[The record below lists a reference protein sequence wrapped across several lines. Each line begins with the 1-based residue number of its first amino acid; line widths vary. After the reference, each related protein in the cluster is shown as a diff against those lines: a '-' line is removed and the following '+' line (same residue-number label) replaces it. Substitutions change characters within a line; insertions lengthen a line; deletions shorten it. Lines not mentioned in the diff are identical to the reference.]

1 MLDVQVSMLNYMA
14 TMHLMSG
21 IVPEAI
27 GNGHFVHVPYNS
39 FATNDGHIV
48 IACIGDAFFA
58 RFIDVIDLPELRN
71 KRYLQQPARYAAKAE
86 HDTLLYEQ
94 IPSQPT
100 SYTLAKSHL

>member
-1 MLDVQVSMLNYMA
+1 MGVLAALAERENTGKGQHVDVSMLDVQVSMLNYMA

-48 IACIGDAFFA
+48 IACLGA
-58 RFIDVIDLPELRN
+58 RSEERRVGQECSR
-71 KRYLQQPARYAAKAE
+71 RWKA
-86 HDTLLYEQ
+86 LW
-94 IPSQPT
+94 SR
-100 SYTLAKSHL
+100 SH